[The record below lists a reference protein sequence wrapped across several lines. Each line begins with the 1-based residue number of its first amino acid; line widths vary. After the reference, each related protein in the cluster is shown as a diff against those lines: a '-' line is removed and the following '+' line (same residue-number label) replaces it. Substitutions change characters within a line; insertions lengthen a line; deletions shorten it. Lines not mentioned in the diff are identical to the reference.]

1 MQIPTSPR
9 LHLDNVSV
17 HADNTPLVAP
27 ISLTLHEGQALTI
40 LGETGS
46 GKSLLAQTIMGILPK
61 GLHST
66 GEVYLDDEKMTPSTL
81 KAHWG
86 RTLAM
91 LAQEPTRSLDP
102 TMSVLSQVFEGFYF
116 IQKHDTPTAKT
127 HSQTLLETLTLGA
140 FGTHYTHELSGG
152 MAQRVAF
159 AVATAGGAKLVIAD
173 EPTKGLD
180 PKNRQIVIDLL
191 CELVKKGGTLLT
203 ITHDIH
209 VAYALSE
216 TQNSQLMV
224 MKKGELLEAGDA
236 KSVLNAPSSAYAQ
249 ALINA
254 APANWT
260 GSWAN
265 SSYNA
270 PSSTARTPLLTLDN
284 LSLKRGKNT
293 LFKALNLEIFSG
305 QVVGIHGRSGLGKST
320 LGDAIMGLIRPH
332 AGRILWQ
339 EKPPR
344 HRLLKLYQDPPAAFA
359 PHLPLKVLLKD
370 VTKKHQLDE
379 SQIPVLLDALKLH
392 PSLLDR
398 TAKDISGGELQRV
411 AILRALLLRPVL
423 LFADEVTSRLDPI
436 TQKEVMDLLLT
447 ECQKIGTTLLM
458 VSHDADLMAYYC
470 DKLVDL
476 EAYA

>member
-1 MQIPTSPR
+1 MQTQNPPR
-9 LHLDNVSV
+9 LYLDNVSV
-17 HADNTPLVAP
+17 HSDSTPLVAP
-27 ISLTLHEGQALTI
+27 ISLSLHERQALTI

-66 GEVYLDDEKMTPSTL
+66 GEVYLDGQKMTPSTL
-81 KAHWG
+81 KTHWG

-116 IQKHDTPTAKT
+116 IQKNDTATAKT
-127 HSQTLLETLTLGA
+127 HSQALLDTLKLGD
-140 FGTHYTHELSGG
+140 FGAHYPHELSGG

-191 CELVKKGGTLLT
+191 CKLVESGGTLLT

-236 KSVLNAPSSAYAQ
+236 KTVLKNPSSAYAQ

-260 GSWAN
+260 GSWADKMN
-265 SSYNA
+265 SPTPHA
-270 PSSTARTPLLTLDN
+270 TPLLTLDK

-293 LFKALNLEIFSG
+293 LFKDLSLEIFSG
-305 QVVGIHGRSGLGKST
+305 QVIGIHGRSGLGKST

-392 PSLLDR
+392 PSLLER

-447 ECQKIGTTLLM
+447 ECQKIGTTLIM

-476 EAYA
+476 EAYT